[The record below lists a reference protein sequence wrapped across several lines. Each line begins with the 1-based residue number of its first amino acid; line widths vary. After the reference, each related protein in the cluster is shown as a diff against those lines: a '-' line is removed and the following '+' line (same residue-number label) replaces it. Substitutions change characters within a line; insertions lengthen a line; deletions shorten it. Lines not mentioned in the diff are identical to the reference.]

1 MNRVLTV
8 VLSRSRARFF
18 DVRPTGTE
26 ELACLRSPATR
37 GAKFHSDRQDAPG
50 RGEHA
55 YHGRAREEQ
64 RRHLTAVVERLAAL
78 MAGADAT
85 LELVLAAPADL
96 TRAGERILTPEQRA
110 RLIGTLRV
118 DPKRVTAGI
127 IARETKQLQQAWT
140 ELLPV

>member
-1 MNRVLTV
+1 
-8 VLSRSRARFF
+8 
-18 DVRPTGTE
+18 
-26 ELACLRSPATR
+26 
-37 GAKFHSDRQDAPG
+37 
-50 RGEHA
+50 
-55 YHGRAREEQ
+55 
-64 RRHLTAVVERLAAL
+64 

-85 LELVLAAPADL
+85 LELVLAGPADL